1 MTMTP
6 WSELSDREKLICNIW
21 ECYKDVHN
29 ARPRHVDFNSMTDDE
44 LKELYRKLCYN
55 FALTD

>member
-1 MTMTP
+1 MMAP
-6 WSELSDREKLICNIW
+6 WNELSEREKLICNIW
-21 ECYKDVHN
+21 EYYKDVHN
-29 ARPRHVDFNSMTDDE
+29 VRPRHVDFNSMTDDE